1 VDAVAVFKTTDVG
14 DVGMTQAGQDLGVA
28 AELRK
33 AVGTLRKRLGQNL
46 QVTSRPSFVSRAR

>member
-14 DVGMTQAGQDLGVA
+14 DVGMTQAGPDLGVA